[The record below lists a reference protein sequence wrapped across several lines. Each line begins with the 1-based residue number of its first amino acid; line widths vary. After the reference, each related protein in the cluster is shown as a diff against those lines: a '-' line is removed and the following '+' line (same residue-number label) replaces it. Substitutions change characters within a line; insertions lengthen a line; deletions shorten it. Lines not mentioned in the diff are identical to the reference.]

1 MLKPKTM
8 SDSYKSFAENYDYIF
23 PLNPLQREFLMTRF
37 PADKDISVLDLGCGT
52 GSLATSLAEEG
63 YKVVGIDIEPAMI
76 DVAQSKVKGKNPVF
90 LVEDMTKLQ
99 RSFKAESFDAI
110 YSFGNS
116 LVHLGDPDAIEN
128 LFQTA
133 RTLLKPGGKFFG
145 QIINYRRIFDKMVTG
160 LPTIDNEHISF
171 ERGYQFSGPGDP
183 LYFKTRL
190 LTKKDGIILEN
201 KEKLYPLLPE
211 EALFFLENA
220 GFYDID
226 LFGAFNGDG
235 LLSDSYSFI
244 FVAQ

>member
-1 MLKPKTM
+1 M
-8 SDSYKSFAENYDYIF
+8 SDSYSSIAENYDYIF
-23 PLNPLQREFLMTRF
+23 PLNPLQKMFLTSRI
-37 PADKDISVLDLGCGT
+37 PSGKNISVLDLGCGT
-52 GSLATSLAEEG
+52 GSLAIALAEEED
-63 YKVVGIDIEPAMI
+63 YNIVGIDNDPNMI

-90 LVEDMTKLQ
+90 LVEDMTKVQ

-116 LVHLGDPDAIEN
+116 LVHLSNPDDIEN

-133 RTLLKPGGKFFG
+133 KTLLKPGGKFLG

-171 ERGYQFSGPGDP
+171 ERGYQFTGPGEP

-190 LTKKDGIILEN
+190 LTKKDGKILEN
-201 KEKLYPLLPE
+201 KEVLYPLLPE

-226 LFGAFNGDG
+226 LYGAFNGDG

-244 FVAQ
+244 FVAR

>member
-1 MLKPKTM
+1 M
-8 SDSYKSFAENYDYIF
+8 SDSYSSIAENYDYIF
-23 PLNPLQREFLMTRF
+23 PLNPLQKMFLTNRF
-37 PADKDISVLDLGCGT
+37 PSDKNISVLDLGCGT
-52 GSLATSLAEEG
+52 GSLAIALAEED
-63 YKVVGIDIEPAMI
+63 YKVVGIDNDPKMI
-76 DVAQSKVKGKNPVF
+76 DVAQSKFKGKNPVF

-110 YSFGNS
+110 FSFGNS

-133 RTLLKPGGKFFG
+133 KTLLKPGGKFFG

-171 ERGYQFSGPGDP
+171 ERGYQFTGPGEP

-190 LTKKDGIILEN
+190 LTKKDGKILEN

-226 LFGAFNGDG
+226 LYGAFNGDG
-235 LLSDSYSFI
+235 LLPDSYSFI
-244 FVAQ
+244 FVAR

>member
-1 MLKPKTM
+1 M
-8 SDSYKSFAENYDYIF
+8 SDSYSSIAENYDYIF
-23 PLNPLQREFLMTRF
+23 PLNPLQKMFLTSRI
-37 PADKDISVLDLGCGT
+37 PSGKNISVLDLGCGT
-52 GSLATSLAEEG
+52 GSLAIALAEEED
-63 YKVVGIDIEPAMI
+63 YNIVGIDNDPNMI

-90 LVEDMTKLQ
+90 LVEDMTKVQ

-116 LVHLGDPDAIEN
+116 LVHLSNPDDIEN
-128 LFQTA
+128 LFQMA
-133 RTLLKPGGKFFG
+133 KTLLKPGGKFLG

-171 ERGYQFSGPGDP
+171 ERGYQFTGPGEP

-190 LTKKDGIILEN
+190 LTKKDGKILEN
-201 KEKLYPLLPE
+201 KEVLYPLLPE

-226 LFGAFNGDG
+226 LYGAFNGDG

-244 FVAQ
+244 FVAR